1 MLIIVV
7 DLWLKKHN
15 VDHFEEIKFKLEQ
28 FIRRYYLS
36 ALIRGAMLFFGFGL
50 LYAFFWIIIE
60 SFFWFSSTARTFV
73 FWSLISFETILFLKF
88 LLVPFLSY
96 LRIRSGINHQEA
108 SKIIGDFF
116 PEINDKLL
124 NAIQLNNQP
133 QTELVI
139 ASIQQKTAE
148 FKFVSFK
155 RAVRFKENLKYLK
168 YAILPVFVIVAVYTS
183 GSQSSFKQSFN
194 RVIDYKTSFSP
205 PPPFQFTILNNA
217 LQTIEK
223 TPFVLNIKTIG
234 DVTPQQVEIKFEDQ
248 VYYLKKTRPNLF
260 QYKFTNPIKDLQFQ
274 LSSGSVRSEVFDLKV
289 LKAPKILS
297 STLDLNY
304 PSYTKISDKSIS
316 NFGDISVPEG
326 TKLTWSLIT
335 QATDRVVFLH
345 EQTAFDFKRKDNKF
359 TASKQL
365 FSDLEYSFETNN
377 IKLKSYET
385 LSFGVRVIKDLSP
398 TINVRQR
405 SNEAIN
411 EALFF
416 YGQLGDDYGISSLKA
431 HYYPKNNIELKKTKE
446 VAFDQK
452 LEFVFQFPDQLELI
466 PDTAYELFFEVL
478 DNDPFPRPNRTTSK
492 IFKYLFKS
500 ENLIQQEQLSAQKDA
515 VQALEKTMKS
525 IEDQNTLV
533 DELTNEQIQ
542 KNKLTFNDQEKIKDV
557 LKRQRQ
563 QDEILKQF
571 NEQMRET
578 LEQFPEES
586 SDPLK
591 ENLAKR
597 VEEQNQRLKED
608 ENTLKELEDLAK
620 NIQEEG
626 LLEKL
631 QKLGQQAKNKQK
643 SLQQMLELTKRYYLS
658 KKMEQ
663 LKNRLETLSNQQQE
677 LADDSKKELS
687 KDQSKLNDKFAK
699 IKDALDELR
708 AQNKTLNK
716 PLTVLETQK
725 EEESITDN
733 LEEAKAGLEQHEQ
746 NNDASQDVN
755 ALSKAKKAQNKSA
768 QKMMQLAQLMTQS
781 MSGGSSQQLTEDIEM
796 LRQILDNLLIFS
808 FEQEDLMNQLN
819 STNAQQK
826 SFASHIKKQMNLK
839 THFEHI
845 DDSLFVVSL
854 RQSKISENITDQIS
868 EVYFNIDKTLNA
880 LSENKNYQAT
890 ASQQYTITATNNLA
904 SMLSDILSNLEM
916 QMQPNPGQG
925 DGDMQLPDII
935 MSQEELEKQ
944 AEQMKNGKK
953 EGQQKPGEENQNKST
968 ERAKGKGDEPGN
980 SSKNGTPSDEIQY
993 SDPDESSASLFQLY
1007 KQQQQLRQQLE
1018 SILKKEGLS
1027 SQGKN
1032 TLDSMEKIEQTIVNQ
1047 GVSSELLKKMKALK
1061 YEFLKLEEAAL
1072 KQGESAK
1079 RQSQTSKKKY
1089 RQQSYLS
1096 KEEIKLLFGSEE
1108 VLNRK
1113 PLPLHQN
1120 IKKKVEHYF
1129 SKKNDQ
1135 F

>member
-1 MLIIVV
+1 MLIFVV
-7 DLWLKKHN
+7 DLWFKKHN

-28 FIRRYYLS
+28 FIRRYYIS
-36 ALIRGAMLFFGFGL
+36 ALIKGAMLFFGFGL
-50 LYAFFWIIIE
+50 LYAFFWIIVE
-60 SFFWFSSTARTFV
+60 SFFWFSSTARTLV
-73 FWSLISFETILFLKF
+73 FWSLISFETALFLKF

-96 LRIRSGINHQEA
+96 LRIRSGINHQDA

-116 PEINDKLL
+116 PEIKDKLL

-155 RAVRFKENLKYLK
+155 KAVRFKENLKYLK
-168 YAILPVFVIVAVYTS
+168 YAILPIFVILAVYTS
-183 GSQSSFKQSFN
+183 GGQSNFKQSFN

-205 PPPFQFTILNNA
+205 PPPFQFIILNNA

-223 TPFVLNIKTIG
+223 TPFVLNIKTDG
-234 DVTPQQVEIKFEDQ
+234 DVTPQQAEIKFEDQ
-248 VYYLKKTRPNLF
+248 VYYLKKTKPNLF
-260 QYKFTNPIKDLQFQ
+260 QYKFTNPIKSLQFQ
-274 LSSGSVRSEVFDLKV
+274 LSSGSVRSETFDLKV

-304 PSYTKISDKSIS
+304 PSYTKIKDKSIS

-326 TKLTWSLIT
+326 TKLTWSLTT

-345 EQTAFDFKRKDNKF
+345 GQTAFDFKREDNKF

-398 TINVRQR
+398 TINVLQR
-405 SNEAIN
+405 SNDAIN

-416 YGQLGDDYGISSLKA
+416 YGQLGDDYGISSLKI
-431 HYYPKNNIELKKTKE
+431 HYYPKNNVELKKTKE
-446 VAFDQK
+446 VNFDQK

-478 DNDPFPRPNRTTSK
+478 DNDPFPKPNRTTSK
-492 IFKYLFKS
+492 TFKYLFKS
-500 ENLIQQEQLSAQKDA
+500 ENLIQQEQLSVQKDA

-542 KNKLTFNDQEKIKDV
+542 KNKLTFNDQEKIKNI

-578 LEQFPEES
+578 LEQFPEEPP
-586 SDPLK
+586 DPLK
-591 ENLAKR
+591 ENLTKR
-597 VEEQNQRLKED
+597 LEEQNQRLKHD

-677 LADDSKKELS
+677 LADNSKKDLS
-687 KDQSKLNDKFAK
+687 KDQTKLNDKFAK
-699 IKDALDELR
+699 IKGALEELR

-716 PLTVLETQK
+716 PLTVPETQK
-725 EEESITDN
+725 EEESIMDN
-733 LEEAKAGLEQHEQ
+733 LEEAKARLEQHEQ
-746 NNDASQDVN
+746 NKDASQDVN

-768 QKMMQLAQLMTQS
+768 QKMMQLAQLMTKS

-819 STNAQQK
+819 STNSQQK
-826 SFASHIKKQMNLK
+826 SFVSRIKKQMNLK

-854 RQSKISENITDQIS
+854 RQSKISENITEQIS

-880 LSENKNYQAT
+880 LSENEDYNAMT
-890 ASQQYTITATNNLA
+890 GQQYTITATNNLA

-944 AEQMKNGKK
+944 AEQMMNGKK
-953 EGQQKPGEENQNKST
+953 EGQQNPGKENQSKST
-968 ERAKGKGDEPGN
+968 ERAKGKGGTSGN
-980 SSKNGTPSDEIQY
+980 SSKNGKPSDPNQY
-993 SDPDESSASLFQLY
+993 SDPDESPASLFQLY

-1018 SILKKEGLS
+1018 NILKKEGLS

-1032 TLDSMEKIEQTIVNQ
+1032 TLESMENIEQIIVNQ
-1047 GVSSELLKKMKALK
+1047 GVSPQLLKKMKALN

-1072 KQGESAK
+1072 KQGESSK
-1079 RQSQTSKKKY
+1079 RQSQTNKKNY
-1089 RQQSYLS
+1089 RQQSHLT
-1096 KEEIKLLFGSEE
+1096 KEEIKLLFSTEE
-1108 VLNRK
+1108 VLNRM

-1120 IKKKVEHYF
+1120 IKKKVEYYF

>member
-1 MLIIVV
+1 MSIIVV
-7 DLWLKKHN
+7 DLGFKKHILN
-15 VDHFEEIKFKLEQ
+15 HFDEIKSKLEG
-28 FIRRYYLS
+28 FIRRYYIS
-36 ALIRGAMLFFGFGL
+36 AMIKGAMLFFGFGL

-60 SFFWFSSTARTFV
+60 SFFWFSSTARTLV
-73 FWSLISFETILFLKF
+73 FWSLISFETFLFSKF
-88 LLVPFLSY
+88 LLIPFLSY
-96 LRIRSGINHQEA
+96 LRIRSGIDYHHA

-116 PEINDKLL
+116 PEIKDKLL

-133 QTELVI
+133 QTEFVI

-148 FKFVSFK
+148 FKFSSFK
-155 RAVRFKENLKYLK
+155 KAVRFKDNLKYLK
-168 YAILPVFVIVAVYTS
+168 YALLPVFVILAVYTS
-183 GSQSSFKQSFN
+183 GGQSNFKQGFG
-194 RVIDYKTSFSP
+194 RVIDYKTPYSP
-205 PPPFQFTILNNA
+205 PPPFQFFVLNSS

-223 TPFVLNIKTIG
+223 APFVLNVKTEG
-234 DVTPQQVEIKFEDQ
+234 NVTPEQVEINFENQ
-248 VYYLKKTRPNLF
+248 VYFLKKIRQGLF
-260 QYKFTNPIKDLQFQ
+260 QYKFTNPSKTLKFQ
-274 LSSGSVRSEVFDLKV
+274 LSSGSVRSQTYDLEVF
-289 LKAPKILS
+289 KAPKILS
-297 STLDLNY
+297 STLALNY
-304 PSYTKISDKSIS
+304 PSYTKIKDKSIS

-326 TKLTWSLIT
+326 TKLTWSLTT

-345 EQTAFDFKRKDNKF
+345 DQKAFDFKRKDNKF

-385 LSFGVRVIKDLSP
+385 LTFGVRVIKDLSP
-398 TINVRQR
+398 SINVRQR
-405 SNEAIN
+405 SNNAIN

-416 YGQLGDDYGISSLKA
+416 YGQLEDDYGISSLKI
-431 HYYPKNNIELKKTKE
+431 HYYPKNNVELKKTKE
-446 VAFDQK
+446 VTFDQK
-452 LEFVFQFPDQLELI
+452 LEFVFQFPGQLKLI

-478 DNDPFPRPNRTTSK
+478 DNDPFPKPNRTKSK
-492 IFKYLFKS
+492 TFKYLFKS
-500 ENLIQQEQLSAQKDA
+500 ENLIQQEQLSDQKDA
-515 VQALEKTMKS
+515 VQSLEKTVNS
-525 IEDQNTLV
+525 IEDQNTLI

-542 KNKLTFNDQEKIKDV
+542 KNKLTFNDQEKIKNV
-557 LKRQRQ
+557 LRRQRQ

-578 LEQFPEES
+578 LERFPEES
-586 SDPLK
+586 PDPLK
-591 ENLAKR
+591 ENLTIR
-597 VEEQNQRLKED
+597 LEEQNQRLKDD

-663 LKNRLETLSNQQQE
+663 LKNRLETLSIQQQE

-687 KDQSKLNDKFAK
+687 KDQSKLNDTFAK
-699 IKDALDELR
+699 IKDALEELR

-716 PLTVLETQK
+716 PLTVPETQK
-725 EEESITDN
+725 EEESIMDN
-733 LEEAKAGLEQHEQ
+733 LEEAKARLEQHEQ
-746 NNDASQDVN
+746 NKDASQDVN

-768 QKMMQLAQLMTQS
+768 QKMMQLAQLINQS
-781 MSGGSSQQLTEDIEM
+781 MSGGASQQLGEDIEM

-819 STNAQQK
+819 STNSQK
-826 SFASHIKKQMNLK
+826 RSLVSHIKKQMNLK

-854 RQSKISENITDQIS
+854 RQPMISESINKQIS
-868 EVYFNIDKTLNA
+868 EVYFNIDKTLTA
-880 LSENKNYQAT
+880 LSENEDFKAMT
-890 ASQQYTITATNNLA
+890 GQQYTITATNNLA

-925 DGDMQLPDII
+925 QGEMQLPDII
-935 MSQEELEKQ
+935 MSQEDLEKQ
-944 AEQMKNGKK
+944 ADHMLNGEK
-953 EGQQKPGEENQNKST
+953 EGQSLGNQNNAS
-968 ERAKGKGDEPGN
+968 ERNKGKGSTPGG
-980 SSKNGTPSDEIQY
+980 SSKNGGSSESDQY
-993 SDPDESSASLFQLY
+993 SDPEESPASLFQLY

-1018 SILKKEGLS
+1018 NILKREGLS
-1027 SQGKN
+1027 GQGKN
-1032 TLDSMEKIEQTIVNQ
+1032 TLEFMEKIEQIIVNQ
-1047 GVSSELLKKMKALK
+1047 GVSPELLKKMRTLK

-1072 KQGESAK
+1072 KQGRSSK
-1079 RQSQTSKKKY
+1079 RQSQTNNKSY
-1089 RQQSYLS
+1089 RQQSRLS
-1096 KEEIKLLFGSEE
+1096 NEEIKLLFSTEE

-1113 PLPLHQN
+1113 PLPLQYN

-1129 SKKNDQ
+1129 SKKND
-1135 F
+1135 